1 MAGTPLEDSHWSALL
16 GRLSTGID
24 VGGSARAT
32 GAFVRARGVP
42 SAEALLRLALIYG
55 ATDLSLRGTAAWAEA
70 AGMARL
76 SDVALLGRLQAAS
89 GWLARLASS
98 LMTAARD
105 APTPAGRRVRLI
117 DATSF
122 GRDGDTQAAA
132 WRVHADYDLERERF
146 IGFELTD
153 EREAERLTRFA
164 TAPGDILIGD
174 RVYGQNAEAL
184 RRIREAGGDF
194 VLRRGLTSC
203 RLLHK
208 DGGALDPSALLART
222 GHGDTIEIAVLVA
235 NPDGDPLPARLVIHH
250 MPKDFARRARARAA
264 STADWTAREKRLK
277 AAEYVMLLTSLP
289 RRSFPAPRL
298 LALYRLRWQIE
309 IAFKRLKS
317 LVGLDRLQAKERR
330 LARAAIS
337 AKLIIALL
345 TEDLLAKVLDSPPS
359 EPRGAPRQMAPLP
372 DNPRSPAPGRT
383 RHRHRIARRP
393 PTSEGQTSLQKSRR
407 AKATAKATGS

>member
-1 MAGTPLEDSHWSALL
+1 MAQTPLEDSHWSTLL
-16 GRLSTGID
+16 GRFPAGID
-24 VGGSARAT
+24 IGGSARAA

-89 GWLARLASS
+89 GWLATLASS

-105 APTPAGRRVRLI
+105 APAPAGRRVRLI

-122 GRDGDTQAAA
+122 GRDGDTLAAS
-132 WRVHADYDLERERF
+132 WRVHADYDLERGRF

-164 TAPGDILIGD
+164 AAPGDIVIGD
-174 RVYGQNAEAL
+174 RIYGQNADAL
-184 RRIREAGGDF
+184 RSIRAAGGDF
-194 VLRRGLTSC
+194 VVRRGLTSC

-208 DGGALDPSALLART
+208 GGGAIDVAALLARA
-222 GHGDTIEIAVLVA
+222 GHGKTIEISVLVA
-235 NPDGDPLPARLVIHH
+235 SPDGAPLPARLVIHH
-250 MPKDFARRARARAA
+250 MPKTFAQRARARAV
-264 STADWTAREKRLK
+264 TGADWQAREKRLK

-289 RRSFPAPRL
+289 KRGFPAARL

-317 LVGLDRLQAKERR
+317 LVGLDQLLAKDRR

-345 TEDLLAKVLDSPPS
+345 TEDLVAKVLDSPPS
-359 EPRGAPRQMAPLP
+359 APSIAPREMAPLP
-372 DNPRSPAPGRT
+372 DHSRCPAPGRA
-383 RHRHRIARRP
+383 RHRRRLERP
-393 PTSEGQTSLQKSRR
+393 RSPKGQAILQKPRR
-407 AKATAKATGS
+407 SKATTKVAGS